1 MATTARAPLLFYLVL
16 CLCCCAPCLCA
27 ELVAGSGGYAVRTVT
42 VDKGGARLR
51 AELAAIAAAGGG
63 GVHAAY
69 GDDVRN
75 LDVYARCDYNEHHY
89 VHSTTSYSP
98 PIFPLSSKLLHLH
111 VFGCKITVTEY

>member
-16 CLCCCAPCLCA
+16 CLCCCA

-51 AELAAIAAAGGG
+51 AELAAVAAGGGG

-75 LDVYARCDYNEHHY
+75 LDVYARCDEYIVLLAIHLRF
-89 VHSTTSYSP
+89 
-98 PIFPLSSKLLHLH
+98 FPLVL
-111 VFGCKITVTEY
+111 